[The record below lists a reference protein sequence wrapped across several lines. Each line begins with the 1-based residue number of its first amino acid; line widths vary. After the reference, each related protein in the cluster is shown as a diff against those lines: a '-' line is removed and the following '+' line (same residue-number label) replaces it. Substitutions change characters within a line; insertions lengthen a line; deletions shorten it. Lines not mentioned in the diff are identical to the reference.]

1 MWVVKIGGSLASDE
15 LLACWLDSLSCY
27 GGGEVVIVPGGG
39 RLPSRPVSRNSSG
52 ISMIP
57 LYVCGGA
64 VHTFQSNDA
73 RIWRS
78 WD

>member
-39 RLPSRPVSRNSSG
+39 PF
-52 ISMIP
+52 
-57 LYVCGGA
+57 A
-64 VHTFQSNDA
+64 EQA
-73 RIWRS
+73 RISQQFWHIDDS
-78 WD
+78 AAMAGNY